1 MIRLAF
7 DVLSIVAFIHCQLLA
22 LGMVDLN
29 TAIAAASTERRK
41 RTEGEE
47 KEKKIRRSG
56 ADLGLEAFDPA
67 KYAEKEKAD
76 AVSMWLVLTFSVI
89 VSLLMRYVLMP
100 NTAADKTDILYL
112 LPLTAMILIPQ
123 VHRAILPQKYLEHFT
138 KGTWVKSGFLHTFT
152 FLAMSFLL
160 VNPPFGDIVAPQL
173 SGEWTISTDDGNE
186 LLFDD
191 GTSKDS
197 ITWTVDSEGKL
208 KGQVWLLFGLADN
221 VNSDGAE
228 VIVTLTNNEGSKNIS
243 ANSTFWVDNEQ
254 RLLNAT
260 TTTNSTL
267 PNLFPH
273 DDKDQRFAIQ
283 LGENLPEG
291 KHTITVQIT
300 EQKDTRMYPWSNEK
314 TYEWDLIVVKEVVQ
328 G

>member
-1 MIRLAF
+1 MIRLVF
-7 DVLSIVAFIHCQLLA
+7 EVLSIVAFIHYQLLA

-41 RTEGEE
+41 RTDGED

-76 AVSMWLVLTFSVI
+76 AVSMWLVLAFSVTI
-89 VSLLMRYVLMP
+89 SLLMRYVLMP
-100 NTAADKTDILYL
+100 NTASDKTDILYL
-112 LPLTAMILIPQ
+112 LPLTAMILLPQ
-123 VHRAILPQKYLEHFT
+123 IHRAILPKKYVEHFT
-138 KGTWVKSGFLHTFT
+138 KGTWVKSGFLHSFT
-152 FLAMSFLL
+152 FLAMAFLL

-173 SGEWTISTDDGNE
+173 SGEWTIATDDGVE

-191 GTSKDS
+191 GTSKDT

-208 KGQVWLLFGLADN
+208 SGQVWLLFGLADN

-228 VIVTLTNNEGSKNIS
+228 VIVTLTNNEGSKEIS
-243 ANSTFWVDNEQ
+243 ANSTFWLDNEQ

-260 TTTNSTL
+260 TTTNSSL

-273 DDKDQRFAIQ
+273 DDKDQQFAIK
-283 LGENLPEG
+283 LGENIPEG
-291 KHTITVQIT
+291 THTITVQIT
-300 EQKDTRMYPWSNEK
+300 EQGDPWENQR
-314 TYEWDLIVVKEVVQ
+314 TYKWNLIVVKEVVQ
-328 G
+328 S

>member
-1 MIRLAF
+1 MIRLVF
-7 DVLSIVAFIHCQLLA
+7 EVLSIVAFIHYQLLA

-41 RTEGEE
+41 RTDGED

-76 AVSMWLVLTFSVI
+76 AVSMWLVLAFSVTI
-89 VSLLMRYVLMP
+89 SLLMRYVLMP
-100 NTAADKTDILYL
+100 NTASDKTDILYL
-112 LPLTAMILIPQ
+112 LPLTAMILLPQ
-123 VHRAILPQKYLEHFT
+123 IHRAILPKKYVEHFT
-138 KGTWVKSGFLHTFT
+138 KGTWVKSGFLHSFT
-152 FLAMSFLL
+152 FLAMAFLL

-173 SGEWTISTDDGNE
+173 SGEWTIATDDGVE

-191 GTSKDS
+191 GTSKDT

-208 KGQVWLLFGLADN
+208 SGQVWLLFGLADN

-228 VIVTLTNNEGSKNIS
+228 VIVTLTNNEGSKEIS
-243 ANSTFWVDNEQ
+243 ANSTFWLDNEE

-260 TTTNSTL
+260 TTTNSSL

-273 DDKDQRFAIQ
+273 DDKDQQFAIK
-283 LGENLPEG
+283 LGENIPEG
-291 KHTITVQIT
+291 THTITVQIT
-300 EQKDTRMYPWSNEK
+300 EQGDPWENQR
-314 TYEWDLIVVKEVVQ
+314 TYKWNLIVVKEVVQ
-328 G
+328 S

>member
-1 MIRLAF
+1 MIRLTF
-7 DVLSIVAFIHCQLLA
+7 DVLSIVAFIHCQHLA

-41 RTEGEE
+41 RTEGED

-89 VSLLMRYVLMP
+89 VSLLMRFVLMP
-100 NTAADKTDILYL
+100 NTASDKTDILYL
-112 LPLTAMILIPQ
+112 LPLTAMILLPQ
-123 VHRAILPQKYLEHFT
+123 VHRAILPAKYVEHFT
-138 KGTWVKSGFLHTFT
+138 KGTWVKSGFLHSFT
-152 FLAMSFLL
+152 FLAMAFLL

-173 SGEWTISTDDGNE
+173 SSEWTIATDDGVE

-191 GTSKDS
+191 GTSKNT

-208 KGQVWLLFGLADN
+208 SGQVWLLFGLADN

-228 VIVTLTNNEGSKNIS
+228 VIVTLTNNEGSKEIS
-243 ANSTFWVDNEQ
+243 VNNTFWVDNEQ

-260 TTTNSTL
+260 TTTNKTV

-273 DDKDQRFAIQ
+273 DEKDQRFAIQ
-283 LGENLPEG
+283 LGENIPEG
-291 KHTITVQIT
+291 THVITVQII
-300 EQKDTRMYPWSNEK
+300 EQGDPWENQR
-314 TYEWDLIVVKEVVQ
+314 TYKWNLIVVKEVVQ

>member
-173 SGEWTISTDDGNE
+173 SGEWTIATDDGNE

>member
-1 MIRLAF
+1 MIRLVF
-7 DVLSIVAFIHCQLLA
+7 EVLSIVAFIHCQLLA
-22 LGMVDLN
+22 LSMVDLN

-41 RTEGEE
+41 RTEGED

-56 ADLGLEAFDPA
+56 VDLGLEAFDPA

-89 VSLLMRYVLMP
+89 VSLLMRFVLMP
-100 NTAADKTDILYL
+100 NTASDKTDILYL
-112 LPLTAMILIPQ
+112 LPLTAMILLPQ
-123 VHRAILPQKYLEHFT
+123 IHRAILPNKYVEHFT
-138 KGTWVKSGFLHTFT
+138 KGTWVKSGFLHSFT
-152 FLAMSFLL
+152 FLAMAFLL

-173 SGEWTISTDDGNE
+173 SGEWTIATDDGIE

-191 GTSKDS
+191 GTSKDT

-208 KGQVWLLFGLADN
+208 SGQVWLLFGLADN

-228 VIVTLTNNEGSKNIS
+228 VIVTLTNNEGSKEIS

-254 RLLNAT
+254 RLINAT
-260 TTTNSTL
+260 TLTNSTL

-283 LGENLPEG
+283 LGENIPEG
-291 KHTITVQIT
+291 THTITVKIT
-300 EQKDTRMYPWSNEK
+300 EQGDPWENTSELEYK
-314 TYEWDLIVVKEVVQ
+314 ILIMQTTVL
-328 G
+328 

>member
-1 MIRLAF
+1 MIRLNL
-7 DVLSIVAFIHCQLLA
+7 DESSIVAFIHCQLFA
-22 LGMVDLN
+22 LSMVDLN

-41 RTEGEE
+41 RTEGED

-89 VSLLMRYVLMP
+89 ISLLMRYVLMP
-100 NTAADKTDILYL
+100 NTASDKTDILYL
-112 LPLTAMILIPQ
+112 LPLTAMILLPQ
-123 VHRAILPQKYLEHFT
+123 IHRAILPNKYVEHFT
-138 KGTWVKSGFLHTFT
+138 KGTWVKSGFLHSFT
-152 FLAMSFLL
+152 FLAMAFLL

-173 SGEWTISTDDGNE
+173 SGEWTIATDDGVE

-191 GTSKDS
+191 GTSKDA

-208 KGQVWLLFGLADN
+208 SGQVWLLFGLADN

-228 VIVTLTNNEGSKNIS
+228 VIVTLTNNEGSKEIS
-243 ANSTFWVDNEQ
+243 ANSTFWGDNEQ

-260 TTTNSTL
+260 TITNKTL

-273 DDKDQRFAIQ
+273 DDKDQQFAIQ

-291 KHTITVQIT
+291 THTITVKIT
-300 EQKDTRMYPWSNEK
+300 EQGDPWENQR
-314 TYEWDLIVVKEVVQ
+314 TYKWNLIIVKEVVQ
-328 G
+328 S

>member
-1 MIRLAF
+1 MIRLTI
-7 DVLSIVAFIHCQLLA
+7 DVLSIVAFIHWQLLA
-22 LGMVDLN
+22 LSMVDLN

-41 RTEGEE
+41 RTEGED

-76 AVSMWLVLTFSVI
+76 AVSMWLVLIFSVI

-100 NTAADKTDILYL
+100 KTAADKTDILYL

-123 VHRAILPQKYLEHFT
+123 VHRAILPQKHLEHFT

-152 FLAMSFLL
+152 FLAMAFLL

-173 SGEWTISTDDGNE
+173 SSEWTIATDDGVE

-191 GTSKDS
+191 GTSKDA
-197 ITWTVDSEGKL
+197 ITWTVDSDGKL
-208 KGQVWLLFGLADN
+208 SGQVWLLFGLADN

-228 VIVTLTNNEGSKNIS
+228 VIVTLTNNEGSQNVS

-273 DDKDQRFAIQ
+273 DDKDQRFAIK
-283 LGENLPEG
+283 LGENIPEG
-291 KHTITVQIT
+291 THIITVQII
-300 EQKDTRMYPWSNEK
+300 EQGDPWENSR
-314 TYEWDLIVVKEVVQ
+314 TYKWNLIVVKEVVVQ
-328 G
+328 V

>member
-1 MIRLAF
+1 MIRLVF
-7 DVLSIVAFIHCQLLA
+7 EVLSIVAFIHCQLLA
-22 LGMVDLN
+22 LSMVDLN

-41 RTEGEE
+41 RTEGED

-56 ADLGLEAFDPA
+56 VDLGLEAFDPA

-89 VSLLMRYVLMP
+89 ISLLMRYVLMP
-100 NTAADKTDILYL
+100 NTASDKTDILYL
-112 LPLTAMILIPQ
+112 LPLTAMILLPQ
-123 VHRAILPQKYLEHFT
+123 IHRTILPNKYVEHFT
-138 KGTWVKSGFLHTFT
+138 KGTWVKSGFLHSFT
-152 FLAMSFLL
+152 FLAMAFLL

-173 SGEWTISTDDGNE
+173 SGEWTIATDDGIE

-191 GTSKDS
+191 GTSKDT

-208 KGQVWLLFGLADN
+208 SGQVWLLFGLADN

-228 VIVTLTNNEGSKNIS
+228 VIVTLTNNEGSKEIS

-260 TTTNSTL
+260 TMTNSTL

-273 DDKDQRFAIQ
+273 DDKDQRFAIN
-283 LGENLPEG
+283 LGENIPEG
-291 KHTITVQIT
+291 THTITVKIT
-300 EQKDTRMYPWSNEK
+300 EQGDPWENQR
-314 TYEWDLIVVKEVVQ
+314 TYKWNLIVVKEVVQ
-328 G
+328 S

>member
-1 MIRLAF
+1 MIRLVF
-7 DVLSIVAFIHCQLLA
+7 EVLSIVAFIHCQLLA
-22 LGMVDLN
+22 LSMVDLN

-41 RTEGEE
+41 RTEGED

-76 AVSMWLVLTFSVI
+76 AVSMWLVLIFSVV

-123 VHRAILPQKYLEHFT
+123 VHRAILPQKHLEHFT

-152 FLAMSFLL
+152 FLAMAFLL

-173 SGEWTISTDDGNE
+173 SGEWTIATDDGVE

-191 GTSKDS
+191 GTSKDA
-197 ITWTVDSEGKL
+197 ITWTVDSDGKL
-208 KGQVWLLFGLADN
+208 SGQVWLLFGLADN

-228 VIVTLTNNEGSKNIS
+228 VIVTLTNNEGSQNVS

-273 DDKDQRFAIQ
+273 DDKDQRFAIK
-283 LGENLPEG
+283 LGENIPEG
-291 KHTITVQIT
+291 THIITVQII
-300 EQKDTRMYPWSNEK
+300 EQGDPWENSR
-314 TYEWDLIVVKEVVQ
+314 TYKWNLIVVKEVVVQ
-328 G
+328 V